1 MIITKGYY
9 IPYSSKA
16 IHTLRKA
23 EQKLGIR
30 WSVDANECVNIQVKK
45 TKVKALEDMIKA
57 LV

>member
-30 WSVDANECVNIQVKK
+30 WSVDANECVNIQVEQA
-45 TKVKALEDMIKA
+45 KVNALENMIKT